1 MGTVRSRATGLCLAL
16 ILLVAAVPAVLDCCL
31 HGHLRTQHSAA
42 LRHLPLAV
50 DETTDASTARG
61 NTARG
66 CADQAAPTQNP
77 YIETASGG
85 GGGAPATRSSDIV
98 AASVA
103 TPALVAYG
111 ARRTTRAADSTG
123 PPLWLSTCV
132 SRT

>member
-1 MGTVRSRATGLCLAL
+1 MRSRATGLCLAL

-31 HGHLRTQHSAA
+31 HSQARTQHAA
-42 LRHLPLAV
+42 AAHRLPPAV
-50 DETTDASTARG
+50 DETAGTGTARS
-61 NTARG
+61 NAARG
-66 CADQAAPTQNP
+66 CVDEAAPTQNP

-85 GGGAPATRSSDIV
+85 GGSAPATRSSDIV

-103 TPALVAYG
+103 APALVAYS
-111 ARRTTRAADSTG
+111 ARHTTRAADSTG